1 MTILKKRRLHRGS
14 GRSGCSHCVAV
25 YLAASQ
31 AFAVVAL
38 VATNA
43 THAQSTRTLRADLS
57 YIVQCDGRPTVQT
70 ERTVEQF
77 LNGQGFK
84 SLNLGRI
91 QKEHGV
97 GLYDL
102 HIIGLQ
108 DQQKTVDFLALPQ
121 QIGRY
126 GVGLYTRPPT
136 VRAESLEKNL
146 EVFLTKDLG
155 CRIAQTTRGENP
167 AEAIDFFNR
176 EVARI
181 EGLFKQAE
189 ALKDKSGK

>member
-1 MTILKKRRLHRGS
+1 MRSHPRTAFLLQILT
-14 GRSGCSHCVAV
+14 A
-25 YLAASQ
+25 
-31 AFAVVAL
+31 VAL
-38 VATNA
+38 VIAGGGC
-43 THAQSTRTLRADLS
+43 AQSTRTLRADLS
-57 YIVQCDGRPTVQT
+57 YIVQCDGRPTAQT
-70 ERTVEQF
+70 EKTVEQF
-77 LNGQGFK
+77 LNAEGFK

-91 QKEHGV
+91 QKDHGV

-102 HIIGLQ
+102 HILGLQ
-108 DQQKTVDFLALPQ
+108 GQQKTVDFLALPQ

-126 GVGLYTRPPT
+126 AVGLYTKPPT
-136 VRAESLEKNL
+136 VRAESLEKSL

-181 EGLFKQAE
+181 EGLFKQADE
-189 ALKDKSGK
+189 LKNKRGK